1 MKSATHSSNIILT
14 ILFVFGLQLS
24 VLITGCDR
32 QEEVP
37 KVNKASKE
45 NYTGTII
52 TVGNSLTAGLGVAEA
67 EAWPSLLEKKLQGN
81 DYNWQVINAGIS
93 GETSSGALTRI
104 KWILAQKPEIVI
116 FETGANDGL
125 RGIPVPVIEKNISK
139 AVQMMLENNV
149 TVILAGMQIVRNL
162 GADYTKEFADI
173 YPAVAGKQ
181 DVLLIPFFLQHV
193 AGEPSLNQS
202 DAIHPNE
209 KGYKII
215 ADTVYPYVLQAIHK
229 TSL

>member
-1 MKSATHSSNIILT
+1 MKSATHSSNILLT

-37 KVNKASKE
+37 TVNKASKE

-52 TVGNSLTAGLGVAEA
+52 TVGNSLTAGLGVAET
-67 EAWPSLLEKKLQGN
+67 EAWPALLEKKLQEN
-81 DYNWQVINAGIS
+81 DYSWQVINAGIS

-104 KWILAQKPEIVI
+104 KWILAQQPEIII

-139 AVQMMLENNV
+139 AVQVMLENNV

-162 GADYTKEFADI
+162 GADYTKDFADI
-173 YPAVAGKQ
+173 YPTIARKQ
-181 DVLLIPFFLQHV
+181 DVFLIPFFLQQV
-193 AGEPSLNQS
+193 AGEPSLNQADS
-202 DAIHPNE
+202 IHPNK
-209 KGYKII
+209 KGHIII